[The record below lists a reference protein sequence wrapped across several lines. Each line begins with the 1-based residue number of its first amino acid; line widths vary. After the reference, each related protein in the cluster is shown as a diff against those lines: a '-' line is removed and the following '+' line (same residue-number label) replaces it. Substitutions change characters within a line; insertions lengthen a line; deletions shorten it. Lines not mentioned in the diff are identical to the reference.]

1 MDEKQI
7 KALTDQITSGITEL
21 KSEVNG
27 KAAKIDALETK
38 YDKILSD
45 IEKLP
50 EMKQYAEKMQ
60 TQLDLIEGK
69 LKVIRDDTPVETVAS
84 QLKKIFEG
92 EEVKNATTALKA
104 GHSIKGLSK
113 EFEVKTG
120 TPIVSSAS
128 TQDSGTLAI
137 QQEREPGVARATW
150 KTTPI
155 WNSISKGTIGA
166 GRNGISWTE
175 RLLTTD
181 ATAFVNENTSF
192 GNTSQTWIQKFI
204 TVSKI
209 ADFIKVSRED
219 LEDVDY
225 ITSEVMDLLGN
236 LIPRKREVQLLSGNG
251 AAPNPQGLIINGTP
265 IAKAFAVPTGV
276 KTNFAVATNYDVL
289 KTAIVQI
296 MIGNSAVDTNVM
308 GFLADL
314 ILMHPAD
321 IANMHL
327 TKDTMGQYV
336 LPPFVA
342 ANGMAI
348 DGVPVAPSLDLAAGS
363 FLVGAFANAK
373 AFVKRDLN
381 IRMWEQNESDPIQD
395 LVTFTATQRIA
406 FRVKTVEAFG
416 FVTGTFNSAI
426 ALLNQAQG
434 SL

>member
-7 KALTDQITSGITEL
+7 KALTDQITTGISEL

-27 KAAKIDALETK
+27 KSAKIDSLEVK
-38 YDKILSD
+38 YEKILSD

-50 EMKQYAEKMQ
+50 EMKSYAEKMQ
-60 TQLDLIEGK
+60 GQLDLIEGK
-69 LKVIRDDTPVETVAS
+69 LKDIRGNTPEETVQT

-92 EEVKNATTALKA
+92 QEVKDVTTALKS
-104 GHSIKGLSK
+104 GHSVKGLSK

-137 QQEREPGVARATW
+137 QQEREPGVTRAPW
-150 KTTPI
+150 KMTPI
-155 WNSISKGTIGA
+155 WNSISKGSIGA

-175 RLLTTD
+175 RLVTTD

-192 GNTSQTWIQKFI
+192 GNLSQTWIQKFV

-236 LIPRKREVQLLSGNG
+236 MIPRKREVQLLSGNG
-251 AAPNPQGLIINGTP
+251 SAPNPQGLIINGTP

-296 MIGNSAVDTNVM
+296 MIGNSGTDTNVM
-308 GFLADL
+308 GFIADL

-327 TKDTMGQYV
+327 TKDTLGQYI
-336 LPPFVA
+336 LPPFIA
-342 ANGMAI
+342 ADGMQV
-348 DGVPVAPSLDLAAGS
+348 DGVPIAPSLDLAAGS
-363 FLVGAFANAK
+363 FVVGAFRNAK
-373 AFVKRDLN
+373 AFIKRDLN

-395 LVTFTATQRIA
+395 LVTFTATQRLA
-406 FRVKTVEAFG
+406 FRVKTIEAYG

-426 ALLNQAQG
+426 VLLNQAQG
-434 SL
+434 AL